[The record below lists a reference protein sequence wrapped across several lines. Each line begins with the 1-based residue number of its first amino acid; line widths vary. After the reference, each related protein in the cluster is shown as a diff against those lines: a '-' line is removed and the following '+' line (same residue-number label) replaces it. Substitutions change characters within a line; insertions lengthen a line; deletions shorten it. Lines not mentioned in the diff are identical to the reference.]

1 MVAVITHY
9 ENDSATGDWIRECI
23 ADETETV
30 VLPAI
35 TFRPM
40 PELDM
45 SDEEA
50 LVALEREFGE
60 RRAA

>member
-1 MVAVITHY
+1 MSQHY
-9 ENDSATGDWIRECI
+9 MNDSATPEWIREQI
-23 ADETETV
+23 EMETEEATV

-40 PELDM
+40 PEIDM

-50 LVALEREFGE
+50 LVALEAEFGE

>member
-1 MVAVITHY
+1 VKQHY
-9 ENDSATGDWIRECI
+9 VNDSASAEWLRECVK
-23 ADETETV
+23 DETEEATV

-40 PELDM
+40 PEIDM

-50 LVALEREFGE
+50 LVALEAEFGE